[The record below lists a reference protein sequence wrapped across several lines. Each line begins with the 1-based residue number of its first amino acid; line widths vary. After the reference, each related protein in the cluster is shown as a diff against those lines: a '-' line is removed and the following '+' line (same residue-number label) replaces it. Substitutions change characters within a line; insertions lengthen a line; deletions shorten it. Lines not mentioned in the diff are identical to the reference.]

1 MTLSFYNWYTL
12 SLTALVLMGTQRF
25 LYKISAQR
33 GCNSA
38 WTTFTFMGT
47 VTVLSTIFFLFSPE
61 KEFDI
66 STLIIVALA
75 NSLSFTIGTL
85 THMESLKH
93 LPANIAYPVIRL
105 NAGIVVIFSI
115 LFFHD
120 NLSIYQG
127 IGIIISISVIVLLA
141 RDADGKEL
149 VQRNIHRG
157 FMLVFICM
165 VSGAIAAVSSKFAAM
180 HTDKMAF
187 MALSYFIGTMLSF
200 ALRNKLEAKGKEG
213 LRRDAV
219 IIGVSMGFLNFAG
232 FYAFLVALSMGPLSI
247 VISIMGLYFIIP
259 IILSK
264 IIYSER
270 FTLVRIFG
278 LIMTVVSVI
287 LFRM

>member
-1 MTLSFYNWYTL
+1 MSINWYTL
-12 SLTALVLMGTQRF
+12 SLIALVLMGMQRF

-47 VTVLSTIFFLFSPE
+47 VTIISSIFFLSSPF
-61 KEFDI
+61 KVPDI
-66 STLIIVALA
+66 SILIIVTLV
-75 NSLSFTIGTL
+75 NSLSFTLGTL

-93 LPANIAYPVIRL
+93 LPANITYPIIRL

-115 LFFHD
+115 IFFHD
-120 NLSIYQG
+120 YLSIFQG
-127 IGIIISISVIVLLA
+127 IGIVISISTIVMLA

-149 VQRNIHRG
+149 ANRNVHRG
-157 FMLVFICM
+157 LLLVIICM
-165 VSGAIAAVSSKFAAM
+165 ITGAIASISSKFAAM

-187 MALSYFIGTMLSF
+187 MALSYFIGTILSF
-200 ALRNKLEAKGKEG
+200 ALRNRLETENREG
-213 LRRDAV
+213 IKRDAV
-219 IIGVSMGFLNFAG
+219 IIGVTMGLLNFAG
-232 FYAFLVALSMGPLSI
+232 FYSFLSAISIGPLSI

-259 IILSK
+259 IILSR

-270 FTLVRIFG
+270 FTKLRVFG

-287 LFRM
+287 LLRM